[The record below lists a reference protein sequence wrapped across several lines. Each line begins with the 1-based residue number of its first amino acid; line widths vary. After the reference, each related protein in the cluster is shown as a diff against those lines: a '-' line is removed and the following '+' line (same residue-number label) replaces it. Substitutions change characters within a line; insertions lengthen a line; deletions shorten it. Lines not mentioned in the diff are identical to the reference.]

1 MNKARQVLLATCALA
16 GVPQAASAQ
25 SAPSVRSDLPE
36 ANEPTSTTDDI
47 VVVAQ
52 RREERLRDVPASI
65 AAIGNAQLQATN
77 AQRVQDV
84 ANYVPNLS
92 IIANSGGGTIV
103 TIRGVGSD
111 SRNIGFDSR
120 VGVYIDGVYLGQS
133 PALDQDLL
141 GLARVEVLRGPQ
153 GSLFGKNTVAGAI
166 NLITERPGRSFA
178 GEAFTRIGNY
188 GLRQFSGRVSGPVSD
203 AVSASIAA
211 SNTTRDGY
219 IYNINDGVRT
229 PTRGSTS
236 LRGQVNID
244 GGGPLTVYLAADAMI
259 AREKRNNGDA
269 LTTAFGTSL
278 NTDAPGRNVTNYTHI
293 TDDMRD
299 TYGVSGEVSYQ
310 LASGHILKSII
321 AYRSTDYRTEFDA
334 ERALIDLLY
343 VNYRDRYHQTSEELQ
358 LGSRQ
363 VVAPEWIDFVR
374 TPVHGSTPNRP
385 IQVSSLVMAR

>member
-1 MNKARQVLLATCALA
+1 M
-16 GVPQAASAQ
+16 
-25 SAPSVRSDLPE
+25 
-36 ANEPTSTTDDI
+36 
-47 VVVAQ
+47 
-52 RREERLRDVPASI
+52 
-65 AAIGNAQLQATN
+65 
-77 AQRVQDV
+77 
-84 ANYVPNLS
+84 
-92 IIANSGGGTIV
+92 
-103 TIRGVGSD
+103 
-111 SRNIGFDSR
+111 
-120 VGVYIDGVYLGQS
+120 
-133 PALDQDLL
+133 
-141 GLARVEVLRGPQ
+141 
-153 GSLFGKNTVAGAI
+153 
-166 NLITERPGRSFA
+166 
-178 GEAFTRIGNY
+178 
-188 GLRQFSGRVSGPVSD
+188 
-203 AVSASIAA
+203 
-211 SNTTRDGY
+211 
-219 IYNINDGVRT
+219 
-229 PTRGSTS
+229 
-236 LRGQVNID
+236 
-244 GGGPLTVYLAADAMI
+244 TVYLAADAMI

-278 NTDAPGRNVTNYTHI
+278 NTDAPERNVTNYTHI